1 MIKVSVMYKNG
12 NTVKFDTD
20 YYKNNHLPMVIEALG
35 DDLKEV
41 ELDLGI
47 GNGAPDQPAPYVAI
61 AHLKFND
68 IASFQKAFGP
78 HAATFAADVKNY
90 SNVDGELQINELVTF

>member
-12 NTVKFDTD
+12 ENVTFDTD
-20 YYKNNHLPMVIEALG
+20 YYKNKHLPMVIKAIGDALKG
-35 DDLKEV
+35 I

-47 GNGAPDQPAPYVAI
+47 GNGAPDQPAPYAAI
-61 AHLKFND
+61 AHLKFDD

-90 SNVDGELQINELVTF
+90 TNVEGRLQISELITY

>member
-12 NTVKFDTD
+12 DSIKFDTD
-20 YYKNNHLPMVIEALG
+20 YYKNNHLPMVIKALG
-35 DDLKEV
+35 DALKGI

-47 GNGAPDQPAPYVAI
+47 GNGVPNQPATYIAI

-78 HAATFAADVKNY
+78 HAATFATDVKNY
-90 SNVDGELQINELVTF
+90 TNGEGELQISELITY